1 LGGACCNVDPATAEV
16 GDGLSCSEPRAPHD
30 HNSNSAEEPGG
41 QQSTA
46 QTWTPLQPCVSHAAN
61 HSRIMSQSFL
71 AEPLHRTRASH
82 TKFPLLYTNS
92 LDENSAWKVGRWGEA
107 FVLEYLKGE
116 FADSLNTRIRWV
128 NEESE
133 SGLPYDL
140 CIEQSEGTGASAV
153 WQTLCGSFIRTL
165 PCPIARCEPP
175 RTSTHWP
182 LDTATNANNRYIEVK
197 ATTTIDKHLF
207 EMSYA
212 EWRFA
217 QVGTTVSN
225 QMAIPA
231 VWPSDPRQPAVPH

>member
-1 LGGACCNVDPATAEV
+1 
-16 GDGLSCSEPRAPHD
+16 
-30 HNSNSAEEPGG
+30 
-41 QQSTA
+41 
-46 QTWTPLQPCVSHAAN
+46 
-61 HSRIMSQSFL
+61 MSQSFL

-165 PCPIARCEPP
+165 PCPI
-175 RTSTHWP
+175 RTMRASQNFYS
-182 LDTATNANNRYIEVK
+182 LAA
-197 ATTTIDKHLF
+197 
-207 EMSYA
+207 
-212 EWRFA
+212 
-217 QVGTTVSN
+217 
-225 QMAIPA
+225 
-231 VWPSDPRQPAVPH
+231 